1 VQSAA
6 AKGLIAGAITINMR
20 DGSSHDLFGAN
31 GSMLIVSM
39 EGLLSVDMQNVKW
52 ILVVEKEV

>member
-20 DGSSHDLFGAN
+20 DGSSHNLFDAN
-31 GSMLIVSM
+31 SSMLIIPM
-39 EGLLSVDMQNVKW
+39 EGVLSVDMQNVEYV
-52 ILVVEKEV
+52 LVVEKEV